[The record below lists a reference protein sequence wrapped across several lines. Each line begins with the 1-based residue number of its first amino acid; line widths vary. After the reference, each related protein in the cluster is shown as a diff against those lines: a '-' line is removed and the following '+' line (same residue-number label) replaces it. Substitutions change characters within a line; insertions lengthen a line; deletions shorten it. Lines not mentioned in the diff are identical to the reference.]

1 MYIFFYSNV
10 FIASS
15 DFESLPPIEII
26 NDGEIGIIT
35 IDDFITLEYEDRI
48 QVTFTPSNAGLI
60 PGLESLGE
68 YLRETSS
75 VDITD
80 NDSKLLGLAN
90 IVHQPLQL
98 CSFKNC

>member
-1 MYIFFYSNV
+1 M
-10 FIASS
+10 
-15 DFESLPPIEII
+15 PPIEII
-26 NDGEIGIIT
+26 NDGEISIIT

-60 PGLESLGE
+60 PGLESFGE

-90 IVHQPLQL
+90 IVHQPLL